1 MTPDQAAAL
10 QAILREPSYEET
22 LVPDLVLEAAWLA
35 TQADRARDGT
45 VTIAASS
52 AARIARIMAFIADE
66 IRRETRPT

>member
-35 TQADRARDGT
+35 GQAKDSTDGT

-52 AARIARIMAFIADE
+52 AARIGRILAFFADE
-66 IRRETRPT
+66 IQREARA